1 MDRSVGC
8 QPKGN
13 FGRKKCILSF
23 DGGGVRG
30 LLSSVILD
38 RLETHLQNLEG
49 KDVRIAD
56 YFDEIA
62 GTSTGA
68 LVACLLV
75 VPDPV
80 TKRPK
85 YSARDAINFYLQNSA
100 KVFPQ
105 KRGCFPTVQS
115 LIKRLTGPL
124 YNAAPL
130 DKLLKEVFGN
140 LKLTETVKPVIVPA
154 YDISYQSSVLFS
166 TTQAKSKQIPDCLI
180 RDVCRASTA
189 APTYLGPYY
198 FSSMFKNGET
208 REFNMVDGG
217 ISANNPTFIAVSEL
231 LKDYADDD
239 EDTLKYEDL
248 LVLSLGTGRTTVSY
262 SAKSSA
268 KWGTL
273 SWIYKKGNVPIL
285 DMFMLASQDMV
296 DYSMSS
302 NFWEQSSH
310 DNYLRIQT
318 DKLEDSQMELDNSSK
333 SNLQS
338 LVVTAEKLLESKAQM
353 RNRMGEFVPDPRWTT
368 YDAALSQFASWLVKE
383 RKARSSYQSSM

>member
-1 MDRSVGC
+1 M
-8 QPKGN
+8 
-13 FGRKKCILSF
+13 
-23 DGGGVRG
+23 
-30 LLSSVILD
+30 
-38 RLETHLQNLEG
+38 
-49 KDVRIAD
+49 
-56 YFDEIA
+56 
-62 GTSTGA
+62 
-68 LVACLLV
+68 
-75 VPDPV
+75 
-80 TKRPK
+80 
-85 YSARDAINFYLQNSA
+85 
-100 KVFPQ
+100 
-105 KRGCFPTVQS
+105 
-115 LIKRLTGPL
+115 GPL
-124 YNAAPL
+124 YSAAPL
-130 DKLLKEVFGN
+130 DKLLKDVFGN

-154 YDISYQSSVLFS
+154 YDINYQSSVLFS
-166 TTQAKSKQIPDCLI
+166 TTQAKSKKIPDCLI

-198 FSSMFKNGET
+198 FSSMHDDGVI

-217 ISANNPTFIAVSEL
+217 ISANNPIFIAVSEI
-231 LKDYADDD
+231 LKDYA
-239 EDTLKYEDL
+239 EVEEEMKYEDL
-248 LVLSLGTGRTTVSY
+248 LVLSLGTGRATVSY
-262 SAKSSA
+262 NAKTTA

-285 DMFMLASQDMV
+285 DMFMLASQDIV

-338 LVVTAEKLLESKAQM
+338 LVVTAEELLQSKAQM

-383 RKARSSYQSSM
+383 RKARSLFQTSL